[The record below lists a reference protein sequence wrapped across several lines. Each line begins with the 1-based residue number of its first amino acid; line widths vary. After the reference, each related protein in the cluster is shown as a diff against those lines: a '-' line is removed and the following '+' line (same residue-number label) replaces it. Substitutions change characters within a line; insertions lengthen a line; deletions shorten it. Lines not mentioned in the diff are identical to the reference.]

1 MSSINHGKKEKLL
14 PSGNQTWQRKI
25 PCELR
30 FIWENHMQYFSNLRI
45 LASGTVNPS
54 KDIQVVGDPRRPTS
68 PASAD
73 VLPLRFHSES
83 NPLCLFRGLSPFFNS
98 RMFMFFG
105 LFHFFVAK
113 TPCLKLDWAYL
124 NKALK
129 ISRFIIIP
137 FQMTISCLYHLI
149 PHFQTHPYPVFTG

>member
-1 MSSINHGKKEKLL
+1 
-14 PSGNQTWQRKI
+14 
-25 PCELR
+25 
-30 FIWENHMQYFSNLRI
+30 
-45 LASGTVNPS
+45 
-54 KDIQVVGDPRRPTS
+54 
-68 PASAD
+68 

-124 NKALK
+124 NRAPK

-137 FQMTISCLYHLI
+137 PQMTISCLYHLI